1 MSYYQTRPLADIP
14 RDSEVG
20 KTIPHESAIEHV
32 TGRALYTDDLPP
44 RHTGVLHAWP
54 VQVHVAH
61 ARVEEIRT
69 AAAAALPGVVKILTA
84 DDVPGFNDGGIK
96 RDQPLFTRDRK
107 STRLNSR

>member
-1 MSYYQTRPLADIP
+1 MSYYQSRPLADIP

-20 KTIPHESAIEHV
+20 KTIPLESAIEHV

-84 DDVPGFNDGGIK
+84 DDVQGFNVSGLMSAQSLLTIAVC
-96 RDQPLFTRDRK
+96 R
-107 STRLNSR
+107 